1 MKFRLNEGNILMT
14 KAKITSSSKT
24 LIALAL
30 SSAFYLSAC
39 GESSSSSSG
48 DGFNKG
54 KDTNTDFNQGQ
65 LIASIVDKVITPTFQ
80 QFSVVANAQQ
90 QAINNYCQ
98 QEQAFSDNSAS
109 AVQVD
114 ESKAQAQNSWRSTMD
129 VWQQADMMQ
138 LPPLL
143 EDDGA
148 LRNNIYSWPTK
159 NSCGVDLDVTFFMAD
174 SVNGQPYDITKRT
187 ASRKSLVAIEYLL
200 FNDNLDHS
208 CTGSTVPDDWNNQ
221 TEQYRKVA
229 RCEFAGEVAKDVYN
243 SSQLLLTA
251 WLGADG
257 NSGYAAKLK
266 AAGTSGSE
274 FATEHDAVNK
284 LSDAMFYFTKFT
296 KDGKLAT
303 PLGLFANEC
312 GAEACPQAV
321 ESTYSE
327 HSLENI
333 VNNLHALKMF
343 MHGSQNVEEVAAL
356 GFTDYLIDVGDQIT
370 ADSINEDV
378 ESALASSQSYQ
389 ESLAKTL
396 ANDPD
401 KVMQTHDEVKK
412 VADTLKSD
420 FINSLALELPKT
432 AAGDND

>member
-1 MKFRLNEGNILMT
+1 MIHSKRFRSN
-14 KAKITSSSKT
+14 KT
-24 LIALAL
+24 LIAVAL

-65 LIASIVDKVITPTFQ
+65 LIESIVDKVITPTFEE
-80 QFSVVANAQQ
+80 FSNVANAQH
-90 QAINNYCQ
+90 QAVANYCQ
-98 QEQAFSDNSAS
+98 QEKAFLQNTNTATD
-109 AVQVD
+109 VE
-114 ESKAQAQNSWRSTMD
+114 ESKNLAKISWRNAMN

-143 EDDGA
+143 DDDGI

-159 NSCGVDLDVTFFMAD
+159 NSCGVDLDITFFKAD
-174 SVNGQPYDITKRT
+174 MVNGQPYDITKRT
-187 ASRKSLVAIEYLL
+187 ASRKSLVAVEYLL

-208 CTGSTVPDDWNNQ
+208 CTGSTVPDGWNNQ
-221 TEQYRKVA
+221 TDQYRKIA
-229 RCEFAGEVAKDVYN
+229 RCEFASEVASDINN
-243 SSQLLLTA
+243 SSKILLET
-251 WLGADG
+251 WLGSSG
-257 NSGYAAKLK
+257 TGGYAAKLK
-266 AAGTSGSE
+266 SAGTSGSE

-284 LSDAMFYFTKFT
+284 ISDAIFYFSKFT
-296 KDGKLAT
+296 KDGKLST

-312 GAEACPQAV
+312 GSQACPQAV

-327 HSLENI
+327 HSIQNI
-333 VNNLHALKMF
+333 QNNLQALKMF
-343 MHGSQNVEEVAAL
+343 MHGSQNTDEVSAL
-356 GFTDYLIDVGDQIT
+356 GFTDYLKDVGDQST
-370 ADSINEDV
+370 ADSINNNV
-378 ESALASSQSYQ
+378 ESAIASTESYE

-396 ANDPD
+396 ANDPV

-412 VADTLKSD
+412 ITDKLKSD